1 VLSTKYW
8 LPDSPAAQLLGDE
21 PGYANTARELLNG
34 LGYTWP
40 GRVPLYPVFLAVL
53 FWCTGESYRWI
64 RILQCVL
71 SVVTVVLTYA
81 LGKRLFGRRAGN
93 IAALLVAISF
103 PLVHQPTVIMSEVLF
118 TPMLLLTGIVSV
130 SAFRSPEVRKFA
142 LLGFCIGVCDL
153 IRPTLLAYPLFIA
166 CALVVLLPNL
176 QTALRCAASCVF
188 AVALT
193 LSPWM
198 IHIPEV
204 RSIRPARDE

>member
-1 VLSTKYW
+1 
-8 LPDSPAAQLLGDE
+8 
-21 PGYANTARELLNG
+21 
-34 LGYTWP
+34 
-40 GRVPLYPVFLAVL
+40 
-53 FWCTGESYRWI
+53 
-64 RILQCVL
+64 
-71 SVVTVVLTYA
+71 
-81 LGKRLFGRRAGN
+81 
-93 IAALLVAISF
+93 
-103 PLVHQPTVIMSEVLF
+103 MSEVLF